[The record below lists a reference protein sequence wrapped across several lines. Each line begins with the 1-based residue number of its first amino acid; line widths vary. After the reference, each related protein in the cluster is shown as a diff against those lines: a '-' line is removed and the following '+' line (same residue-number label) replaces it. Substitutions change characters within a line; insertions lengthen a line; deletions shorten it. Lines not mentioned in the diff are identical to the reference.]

1 MKNKLLPLIF
11 TFLFLLSACGEGEE
25 SPQSGITSLTASDV
39 SVETTSGEN
48 NSSEES
54 TVISENSDNLESS
67 ELSEDFLIDDGEF
80 YIPYLKADEEID
92 FSNAPKA
99 EILLYPWNSDYTPYA
114 YAQLVFRENDGFYLF
129 MYCEESNPKT
139 EVTQIG
145 GEVYRDSALEFFCNY
160 YPEGK
165 EDRYP
170 STYVNLEMNS
180 AGVYLANYRNYP
192 LNALSGARVT
202 VTGETFD
209 GYWTVS
215 AKIPLKLLKDLYR
228 TVEFKRGSFVECNFT
243 KCGSGTDIPH
253 WGTWQP
259 LGGETPNFHQP
270 HSFKLVQIR

>member
-25 SPQSGITSLTASDV
+25 SSKSGITSLTASDV

-54 TVISENSDNLESS
+54 TVVSENSDNLESS
-67 ELSEDFLIDDGEF
+67 ELSEDSSVVDGEF

-92 FSNAPKA
+92 FSKAPKA

-129 MYCEESNPKT
+129 MYCEESNPKA
-139 EVTQIG
+139 EVTEIG
-145 GEVYRDSALEFFCNY
+145 GEVYRDSAMEFFCNY
-160 YPEGK
+160 NP
-165 EDRYP
+165 DSPYP
-170 STYVNLEMNS
+170 STYINLEMNS
-180 AGVYLANYRNYP
+180 KGIYLAHYRNLSI
-192 LNALSGARVT
+192 LNLSSARVT

-209 GYWTVS
+209 GYWTLN
-215 AKIPLKLLKDLYR
+215 AKIPLKLLKHIYSN
-228 TVEFKRGSFVECNFT
+228 VKIGKGSFVECNFS

-270 HSFKLVQIR
+270 DSFKRVEIR